1 MASDLLVMSNI
12 HKSFPGVKALDEVNF
27 SLKAG
32 EVHAL
37 IGENGAGKST
47 LMKILTGVYKMDEGE
62 ILLEGE
68 AVHINKTI
76 DAQNLGISIIY
87 QEFNLFPHLTVA
99 ENLYIRREPRKLAK
113 WIIDD
118 KAQRQKTREM
128 LAEIH
133 LDLDPNRKVNTLSV
147 AQQQMLEIAKALAL
161 NAKIVIMDEPT
172 SALTD
177 AEIENLFRIIHELKR
192 RKVGIVYIS
201 HRLEELQH
209 IADRVTVL
217 RDGKFVGTV
226 DYKDTS
232 VRELVRMMVG
242 RELGDYFPERTAK
255 PSVVRM
261 MVGRELGD
269 YFPERT
275 AKPSDVLLEVHGL
288 TRKKVIED
296 ISFNLHRGE
305 ILGVA
310 GLMGAGRTEMARA
323 LFGADHVDS
332 GEILLEGELIQIKS
346 PFDAIRHGI
355 GYLTEDRKRDGLTM
369 GLNVKENIALASIK
383 DFTKWG
389 GRMDDG
395 RIGEVSKEYVDQL
408 QIKTPSLNQ
417 LVKFL
422 SGGNQQKVILARW
435 LCKGTKILIFDEPTR
450 GIDVGAKREIYNLMN
465 QLTADGHAIIMISS
479 ELPEILGMSDRIL
492 IMHEGKVAGITDC
505 ASATEESIMYLA
517 TGGR

>member
-12 HKSFPGVKALDEVNF
+12 HKSFPGVKALDEVSF

-226 DYKDTS
+226 DYKETS
-232 VRELVRMMVG
+232 VREL
-242 RELGDYFPERTAK
+242 
-255 PSVVRM
+255 VRM

-492 IMHEGKVAGITDC
+492 TMHEGKVAGITDR

>member
-226 DYKDTS
+226 DYKETS
-232 VRELVRMMVG
+232 VREL
-242 RELGDYFPERTAK
+242 
-255 PSVVRM
+255 VRM

-492 IMHEGKVAGITDC
+492 TMHEGKVAGITDR

>member
-1 MASDLLVMSNI
+1 
-12 HKSFPGVKALDEVNF
+12 
-27 SLKAG
+27 
-32 EVHAL
+32 
-37 IGENGAGKST
+37 
-47 LMKILTGVYKMDEGE
+47 
-62 ILLEGE
+62 
-68 AVHINKTI
+68 
-76 DAQNLGISIIY
+76 
-87 QEFNLFPHLTVA
+87 
-99 ENLYIRREPRKLAK
+99 
-113 WIIDD
+113 
-118 KAQRQKTREM
+118 
-128 LAEIH
+128 
-133 LDLDPNRKVNTLSV
+133 
-147 AQQQMLEIAKALAL
+147 
-161 NAKIVIMDEPT
+161 
-172 SALTD
+172 
-177 AEIENLFRIIHELKR
+177 
-192 RKVGIVYIS
+192 
-201 HRLEELQH
+201 
-209 IADRVTVL
+209 
-217 RDGKFVGTV
+217 
-226 DYKDTS
+226 
-232 VRELVRMMVG
+232 
-242 RELGDYFPERTAK
+242 
-255 PSVVRM
+255 
-261 MVGRELGD
+261 
-269 YFPERT
+269 
-275 AKPSDVLLEVHGL
+275 
-288 TRKKVIED
+288 
-296 ISFNLHRGE
+296 
-305 ILGVA
+305 
-310 GLMGAGRTEMARA
+310 MARA

-492 IMHEGKVAGITDC
+492 TMHEGKVAGITDR

>member
-201 HRLEELQH
+201 HRLEELKY

-217 RDGKFVGTV
+217 RDGKFVGAV
-226 DYKDTS
+226 DYKETS
-232 VRELVRMMVG
+232 VREL
-242 RELGDYFPERTAK
+242 
-255 PSVVRM
+255 VRM

-296 ISFNLHRGE
+296 ISFTLHRGE

-492 IMHEGKVAGITDC
+492 TMHEGKVAGITDR

>member
-201 HRLEELQH
+201 HRLEELKY

-217 RDGKFVGTV
+217 RDGKVVGAV
-226 DYKDTS
+226 DYKETS

-242 RELGDYFPERTAK
+242 RELGDYFPERTAN
-255 PSVVRM
+255 
-261 MVGRELGD
+261 
-269 YFPERT
+269 
-275 AKPSDVLLEVHGL
+275 PSDVLLEVHGL

-492 IMHEGKVAGITDC
+492 TMHEGKVAGITDR

-517 TGGR
+517 TGER

>member
-255 PSVVRM
+255 PS
-261 MVGRELGD
+261 
-269 YFPERT
+269 
-275 AKPSDVLLEVHGL
+275 DVLLEVHGL

-450 GIDVGAKREIYNLMN
+450 GIDVGAKREIKNLMN

-492 IMHEGKVAGITDC
+492 TMHEGKVAGITDR

>member
-255 PSVVRM
+255 PS
-261 MVGRELGD
+261 
-269 YFPERT
+269 
-275 AKPSDVLLEVHGL
+275 DVLLEVHGL

-492 IMHEGKVAGITDC
+492 TMHEGKVAGITDR

>member
-242 RELGDYFPERTAK
+242 RELGDYFPERTTK
-255 PSVVRM
+255 P
-261 MVGRELGD
+261 EE
-269 YFPERT
+269 P
-275 AKPSDVLLEVHGL
+275 LLEVRGL
-288 TRKKVIED
+288 SRKKVIDD
-296 ISFNLHRGE
+296 ISFTLHRGE

-492 IMHEGKVAGITDC
+492 TMHEGKVAGITDR